1 MRIKILCSMDYK
13 EKTFF
18 VQNDNNVI
26 LIKSEQLNLF
36 LFFYFFTKTIFTEI
50 LWTIISPLIKAVN
63 NYIIFY
69 SIILQ
74 ISISGIRIAIYNTLV
89 ENFYYTYTCKQNNV

>member
-1 MRIKILCSMDYK
+1 MDYK

-50 LWTIISPLIKAVN
+50 L
-63 NYIIFY
+63 
-69 SIILQ
+69 
-74 ISISGIRIAIYNTLV
+74 
-89 ENFYYTYTCKQNNV
+89 